1 MDALQPIN
9 QKIWSILVDEYYM
22 RYNQF
27 DDATF
32 CSMLTEEQ
40 KRVYLDNIEQVRGTI
55 DVYSDEDLARM
66 LERIKKE
73 HYKSQNKKID
83 TVIYT
88 TQDTEIQAK
97 KLAEKFENKRKIMPT
112 RRK

>member
-1 MDALQPIN
+1 M
-9 QKIWSILVDEYYM
+9 
-22 RYNQF
+22 
-27 DDATF
+27 
-32 CSMLTEEQ
+32 
-40 KRVYLDNIEQVRGTI
+40 
-55 DVYSDEDLARM
+55 YSDEDLARM